1 MTSNSAVSGGGT
13 ADAVTAELAA
23 LLDRLTL
30 LADGPS
36 TSLDPARVDQITLLE
51 RVKAAAAAAQHTVLV
66 AFARSQVDTHTA
78 QIASGRL
85 RPDALGRGIGDQIG
99 LACRLSPTAGSHRL
113 GVARALHAEL
123 PTCRGLLAAGRIG
136 EHLAETVVSQ
146 TRHLDPEPRRLV
158 DKQLAAQGI
167 ENLNPRQAEALAK
180 TLAYQADPAA
190 YVARGRTA
198 RKDRGVS
205 VRPAPDTMTFLTGYL
220 PVEQGVA
227 AWAALRRRADEL
239 RAAGDPRTRPQLM
252 ADLMVERLTGQTA
265 ATDVPVEVGIV
276 MPIDQLLD
284 PQHAGSAQIVG
295 HGPVPGPI
303 AADILATSRG
313 RKWWRRLFTR
323 PAGGPLVGGD
333 PRRRCFDGFL
343 AHLIRVRDGDRCRD
357 PYCGAPARHLDHV
370 VPYRAGGPTTL
381 GNGRGA
387 CARGNYVRE
396 LPGWH
401 VHLDHDGLADTPHTI
416 TVTTPTGH
424 SYPSRAGPP
433 C

>member
-1 MTSNSAVSGGGT
+1 MTSNSVAGDGGA

-36 TSLDPARVDQITLLE
+36 TSADPARVDQITLLE
-51 RVKAAAAAAQHTVLV
+51 RIKAAAAAAQHTVLV

-78 QIASGRL
+78 QIAAGRL
-85 RPDALGRGIGDQIG
+85 RPDTLGRGVGDQIG
-99 LACRLSPTAGSHRL
+99 LACRVSPTAGSRRL

-123 PTCRGLLAAGRIG
+123 PTCRGLLAAGRIS
-136 EHLAETVVSQ
+136 EHLAEIVVSQ
-146 TRHLDPEPRRLV
+146 TRHLDPELRRLV

-205 VRPAPDTMTFLTGYL
+205 VRPAPDTMTLLTGYL

-227 AWAALRRRADEL
+227 AWAALRTRADEL
-239 RAAGDPRTRPQLM
+239 RAAGDPRTRQQLM
-252 ADLMVERLTGQTA
+252 ADLMVERLTGQAA

-284 PQHAGSAQIVG
+284 PEHAGSAQIVG

-313 RKWWRRLFTR
+313 RRWWRRLFTR

-343 AHLIRVRDGDRCRD
+343 AHLIRVGD
-357 PYCGAPARHLDHV
+357 
-370 VPYRAGGPTTL
+370 GGP
-381 GNGRGA
+381 
-387 CARGNYVRE
+387 
-396 LPGWH
+396 LPGS
-401 VHLDHDGLADTPHTI
+401 VLRRTRP
-416 TVTTPTGH
+416 
-424 SYPSRAGPP
+424 PSRPRRPVPGRRPDHPGQRPRGLRAATSCASCPAGT
-433 C
+433 CNWTTTGSATSRT